1 MLKSINKVYLLI
13 AILLYFILSPK
24 ISGDYVLVTLFNILS
39 FISYFT
45 ILYLNNRL
53 NIKFYTK
60 TYLRIEVF
68 IYSLLFITMQNLISY
83 YYNNDFFM
91 FSTSDA
97 VTYHLK
103 TIKILNL
110 SFENAIDE
118 YLMDMGF
125 DDLGIILILY
135 PLYHIFESN
144 LILNLFYLFVSVITA
159 LGIFNISQNFMTKK
173 YAFLSSLSY
182 SLSSFTLYFHSTGLK
197 ESLMVMLII
206 LSFDFY
212 YRFVKNKNILNLISS
227 SIFIG
232 LLLLFRPAIAVMI
245 VGAIALG
252 SLISKKGE
260 ISIKIISLLIFLS
273 LAFMSQSIVLM
284 VEGYTTGGL
293 DTLITAREE
302 QGSIIGGLSFTYLV
316 NVLSQAIGPIPT
328 LISSEKI
335 ITMFYAPGLIYR
347 ILLSFPFWSAII
359 YIYKKNI
366 YQLYP
371 LAIFVVMEMFALIFL
386 MDGLELRKAI
396 PHIAIVFILAF
407 WFLDNYDN
415 GIIRVKKRKRFNQ
428 FFKFSI
434 FTLVLLIFYWNFR

>member
-24 ISGDYVLVTLFNILS
+24 ISGDYVLVTLFNIFS

-45 ILYLNNRL
+45 ILYLNTAL

-60 TYLRIEVF
+60 TYLGIEVF
-68 IYSLLFITMQNLISY
+68 IYSFLFITMQNLISY

-91 FSTSDA
+91 FSNSDA

-118 YLMDMGF
+118 YLIDMGF

-135 PLYHIFESN
+135 PLYYIFESN

-159 LGIFNISQNFMTKK
+159 LSIFNISQNFMTRK
-173 YAFLSSLSY
+173 YAFLSSLAY

-197 ESLMVMLII
+197 ESFMVMLII

-302 QGSIIGGLSFTYLV
+302 QGSIIGGLSFTYVV

-328 LISSEKI
+328 LISSKKI

-347 ILLSFPFWSAII
+347 TLLSIPFWSAII

-371 LAIFVVMEMFALIFL
+371 LAIFVVMEMLALIFL

-434 FTLVLLIFYWNFR
+434 FTLVWLIFYWNFR